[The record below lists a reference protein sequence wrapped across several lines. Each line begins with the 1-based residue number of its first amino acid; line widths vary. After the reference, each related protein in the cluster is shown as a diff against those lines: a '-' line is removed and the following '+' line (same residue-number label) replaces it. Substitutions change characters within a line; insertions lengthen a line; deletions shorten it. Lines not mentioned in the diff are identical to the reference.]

1 MNNTIHVYRQRHIF
15 HGDNHIGKYH
25 VPTRTIRLGT
35 AHAAHGNA
43 VKAHYLRNFG
53 VVTKLVISD
62 EDLPPIQRVVVES
75 QDAAETQAPVAVAAK
90 KAGRRSTNSQA

>member
-15 HGDNHIGKYH
+15 HGDTHIGKYH

-43 VKAHYLRNFG
+43 VKAHYIRNFG
-53 VVTKLVISD
+53 IVTKLVISD
-62 EDLPPIQRVVVES
+62 EDVPPLVRVVEEEAV
-75 QDAAETQAPVAVAAK
+75 AETQVSETMAAK
-90 KAGRRSTNSQA
+90 KAGRRSSRS